1 MYDVQCWFF
10 SWSPH
15 PYPQPPPFDHGR
27 KENTVQLVP
36 RFYTTLC
43 LFTISIV
50 SLDLTFLFIRF
61 VYSSWERLFRPT
73 PPLAWTLVY
82 FCKWKLQLFLLF
94 FLVFRTYQRNRVFLQ
109 SSMHVAFSF
118 LSLFWFSSPMIF
130 LLFLFSLIRSSVCF
144 GLIPSRWVAGK
155 TETSWRQQVQRES
168 LDPAISKTI
177 LFAVYICVSAFLPP
191 LPSLFSRRIYSIN
204 IEKIRKVRER
214 NVGKYFGAL
223 YFQLWVIFARPFVCL
238 FSLSLS
244 LIQFVH

>member
-1 MYDVQCWFF
+1 MYVDWLPWLKPPVSQTFLCVDNPIKRACVCVYERSCFVMYDVQCWFF

-109 SSMHVAFSF
+109 SSMHVAFTF

-130 LLFLFSLIRSSVCF
+130 LLFLFSFLCLFWFDSLSVSCGENWNELAATSSERITRSSH
-144 GLIPSRWVAGK
+144 I
-155 TETSWRQQVQRES
+155 
-168 LDPAISKTI
+168 
-177 LFAVYICVSAFLPP
+177 
-191 LPSLFSRRIYSIN
+191 
-204 IEKIRKVRER
+204 
-214 NVGKYFGAL
+214 
-223 YFQLWVIFARPFVCL
+223 
-238 FSLSLS
+238 
-244 LIQFVH
+244 